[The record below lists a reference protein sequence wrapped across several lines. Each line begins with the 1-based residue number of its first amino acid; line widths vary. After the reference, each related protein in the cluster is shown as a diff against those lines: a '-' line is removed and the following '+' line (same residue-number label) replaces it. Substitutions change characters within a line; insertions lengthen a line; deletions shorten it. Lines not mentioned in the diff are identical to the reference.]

1 MCISIL
7 QEKDKSKDKKKKC
20 VAASLHILKLN
31 TCNKVNNNVNKV
43 NKVNKNPDLNYAS
56 YERFLQKKRC
66 IKF

>member
-1 MCISIL
+1 MCISML
-7 QEKDKSKDKKKKC
+7 QEKDKSNDKKKKC

-31 TCNKVNNNVNKV
+31 TCNKVNN
-43 NKVNKNPDLNYAS
+43 KVNKNTHLNYAS